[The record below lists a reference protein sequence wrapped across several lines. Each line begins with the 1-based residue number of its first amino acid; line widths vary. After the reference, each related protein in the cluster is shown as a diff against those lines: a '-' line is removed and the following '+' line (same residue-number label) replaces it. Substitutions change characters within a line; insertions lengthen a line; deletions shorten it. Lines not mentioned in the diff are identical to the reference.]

1 MKNVLLLTSVILLLM
16 VAYFVYAVY
25 SLNKEEYYY
34 GIVNEQG
41 TVDKLVDKDNDTVLN
56 YQLAKED
63 NNIKKGRWIKVTY
76 TENKGTIVEQK
87 NVDEKDVPKS
97 VKDNFKQWY
106 NFIVKYCVWILAMN
120 ECISKN
126 VTAIYN

>member
-16 VAYFVYAVY
+16 VAYFAYAVY
-25 SLNKEEYYY
+25 NLNKEEYYY
-34 GIVNEQG
+34 GIVNEEG
-41 TVDKLVDKDNDTVLN
+41 TVDKLTDKDNDTVLN
-56 YQLAKED
+56 YQLTKED

-97 VKDNFKQWY
+97 VKDNFNQWY
-106 NFIVKYCVWILAMN
+106 NFIVKYYV
-120 ECISKN
+120 
-126 VTAIYN
+126 

>member
-106 NFIVKYCVWILAMN
+106 NFIVKYCV
-120 ECISKN
+120 
-126 VTAIYN
+126 

>member
-1 MKNVLLLTSVILLLM
+1 MKNVLLLTSDILLLM

-41 TVDKLVDKDNDTVLN
+41 KVDKLVDKDNDTFLN

-97 VKDNFKQWY
+97 VKDNFKQ
-106 NFIVKYCVWILAMN
+106 
-120 ECISKN
+120 
-126 VTAIYN
+126 